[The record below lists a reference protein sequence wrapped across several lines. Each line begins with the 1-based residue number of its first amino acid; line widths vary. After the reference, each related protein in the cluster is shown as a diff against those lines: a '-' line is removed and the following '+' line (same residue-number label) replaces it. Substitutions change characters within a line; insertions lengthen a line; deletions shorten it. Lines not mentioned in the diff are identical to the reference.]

1 MRVTGSGRRIVY
13 RKRMKHMNTPTKI
26 IAAAVA
32 AATLLFAGTAAAEI
46 KIATIRA
53 TELVAQSPQFK
64 AGADKMKAE
73 FDRRKSDI
81 EAEAK
86 KFQDDVKKY
95 QKEGDA
101 MSTAD
106 RAKTEKDL
114 QSRQVDLQYKQRQF
128 QEDLQNRDRQLT
140 ADMTSKIKS
149 VIEAVAKEKGIDL
162 VLQDPVYA
170 AASVDI
176 TSEVLKK
183 LQATK

>member
-1 MRVTGSGRRIVY
+1 
-13 RKRMKHMNTPTKI
+13 MNTVSINKLIT
-26 IAAAVA
+26 AAAVGA
-32 AATLLFAGTAAAEI
+32 ALLFTGAASAEI

-73 FDRRKSDI
+73 FDRRKNDL
-81 EAEAK
+81 EGEGK

-101 MSTAD
+101 MSSAD

-140 ADMTSKIKS
+140 TDMTNKIKT

-162 VLQDPVYA
+162 VVQDPVYA
-170 AASVDI
+170 SPAVDI
-176 TSEVLKK
+176 TSDVLKK
-183 LQATK
+183 LQVAK

>member
-1 MRVTGSGRRIVY
+1 
-13 RKRMKHMNTPTKI
+13 MNTVRINKL
-26 IAAAVA
+26 IATTVA
-32 AATLLFAGTAAAEI
+32 AAALLFAGTAAAEI

-73 FDRRKSDI
+73 FDRRKSDL
-81 EAEAK
+81 EADGK

-128 QEDLQNRDRQLT
+128 QEDLQSRDRQLT
-140 ADMTSKIKS
+140 TDMTNKIKT
-149 VIEAVAKEKGIDL
+149 VIETVAKEKGIDL

-170 AASVDI
+170 SPTVDI
-176 TSEVLKK
+176 TADVLKK

>member
-1 MRVTGSGRRIVY
+1 
-13 RKRMKHMNTPTKI
+13 MKTTKLNALI
-26 IAAAVA
+26 GAAVA
-32 AATLLFAGTAAAEI
+32 GAALLFSGAAAAEL
-46 KIATIRA
+46 KIASIRA

-73 FDRRKSDI
+73 FDKRKNDL

-86 KFQDDVKKY
+86 KFQEDVKKY
-95 QKEGDA
+95 QKDGDA
-101 MSTAD
+101 MSGAD

-114 QSRQVDLQYKQRQF
+114 KSRQVDLQYKQTQF

-162 VLQDPVYA
+162 VVQDPVYA
-170 AASVDI
+170 SSAVDI
-176 TSEVLKK
+176 TSEVLKR
-183 LQATK
+183 LQAGK

>member
-1 MRVTGSGRRIVY
+1 
-13 RKRMKHMNTPTKI
+13 MNTANINKVMTT
-26 IAAAVA
+26 AVVGVA
-32 AATLLFAGTAAAEI
+32 ALLFAGVASAEI

-73 FDRRKSDI
+73 FDRRKSDL
-81 EAEAK
+81 EAEGK

-101 MSTAD
+101 MSSAD

-140 ADMTSKIKS
+140 ADMTSKIKT
-149 VIEAVAKEKGIDL
+149 VIETVAKEKGIDL
-162 VLQDPVYA
+162 VVQDPVYA
-170 AASVDI
+170 SPAVDI
-176 TSEVLKK
+176 TTEVLKK
-183 LQATK
+183 LQAAK